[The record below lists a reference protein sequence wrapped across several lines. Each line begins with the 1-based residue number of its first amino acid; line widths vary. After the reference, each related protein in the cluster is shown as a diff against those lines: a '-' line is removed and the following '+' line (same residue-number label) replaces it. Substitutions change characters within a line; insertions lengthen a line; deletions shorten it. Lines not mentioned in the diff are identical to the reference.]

1 LSKLP
6 PVQLVVHGKAE
17 ARGASGV
24 VHVTA
29 ENPSKSVAFMARLRL
44 TQGKGGED
52 VTPIFWDDNYFS
64 LLPEEKR
71 EVSGRYEVSSL
82 GGKQAELEVGGWNIL
97 PDPDATLARQTGNH

>member
-1 LSKLP
+1 
-6 PVQLVVHGKAE
+6 
-17 ARGASGV
+17 V

-29 ENPSKSVAFMARLRL
+29 ENPSKSVAFMVRLRL

-64 LLPEEKR
+64 LLPGEKR
-71 EVSGRYEVSSL
+71 EVGGRYELSSL

-97 PDPDATLARQTGNH
+97 PNPNARPAKQTGDH